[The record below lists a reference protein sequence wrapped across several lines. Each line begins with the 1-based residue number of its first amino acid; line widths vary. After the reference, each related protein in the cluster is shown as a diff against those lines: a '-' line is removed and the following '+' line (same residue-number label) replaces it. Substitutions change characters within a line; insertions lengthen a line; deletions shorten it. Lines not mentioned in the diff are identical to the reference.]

1 MSAEQDEAAVGSV
14 TAEERAELARLADTG
29 ERNWWSLDEAD
40 DVLGTVRPDTI
51 RRLLADLDAAEN
63 IARLAEESE
72 AGWRREA
79 DELAERLAAVR
90 ALAGWRREADELAER
105 LAAVRALAHPVT
117 EQTQRDEATN
127 LLRLVRAAIEAHRD
141 LHKIYANTSA
151 CSGGIGG
158 AAMTQHCGVT
168 CGYGDRHEADNNR
181 WYDVECAYFRRQ
193 DGDPEWA
200 DYLPGERLST
210 TPTPAAEVGRREESG
225 R

>member
-72 AGWRREA
+72 
-79 DELAERLAAVR
+79 
-90 ALAGWRREADELAER
+90 AGWRREADELAER

-210 TPTPAAEVGRREESG
+210 TPTPAAEVGRPEESG
-225 R
+225 Q

>member
-14 TAEERAELARLADTG
+14 TAEERAAWREWTHFNNENSGIVTG
-29 ERNWWSLDEAD
+29 IQIL
-40 DVLGTVRPDTI
+40 V

-90 ALAGWRREADELAER
+90 ALAEPQLRSIPPDAFDA
-105 LAAVRALAHPVT
+105 
-117 EQTQRDEATN
+117 EATVEAFVAGRN
-127 LLRLVRAAIEAHRD
+127 WMIDRLRAA
-141 LHKIYANTSA
+141 LT
-151 CSGGIGG
+151 
-158 AAMTQHCGVT
+158 
-168 CGYGDRHEADNNR
+168 
-181 WYDVECAYFRRQ
+181 
-193 DGDPEWA
+193 
-200 DYLPGERLST
+200 T

>member
-90 ALAGWRREADELAER
+90 ALAEPQLRSIPPDAFDA
-105 LAAVRALAHPVT
+105 
-117 EQTQRDEATN
+117 EATVEAFVAGRN
-127 LLRLVRAAIEAHRD
+127 WMIDRLRAA
-141 LHKIYANTSA
+141 LT
-151 CSGGIGG
+151 
-158 AAMTQHCGVT
+158 
-168 CGYGDRHEADNNR
+168 
-181 WYDVECAYFRRQ
+181 
-193 DGDPEWA
+193 
-200 DYLPGERLST
+200 T